1 VSGKVTAVGTNS
13 LTVLTAASTS
23 VEVVTS
29 SSTTVEVLATGAS
42 STLSAIVVGT
52 EIAVQGAQ
60 VQDGSVT
67 ARSIV
72 ILPSGDQLAGRV
84 TAISDLT
91 ITVQTPG
98 GTSATIVATSSTTF
112 REGQSSAALS
122 DVTVGQNLQ
131 AFGTL
136 ESSTSLSATVV
147 VIQTAPMGG
156 GGGGPGGGVSGKVT
170 AVGTNSL
177 TILTAA
183 STSVEVV
190 TSTTTTVEVLATGA
204 SSTLSAIVVGTEI
217 AVQGAQNQDG
227 SVTARSIMILPSGD
241 QLAGRVTAT
250 GDLTITV
257 QTPGG
262 TSATIVT
269 TSSTAFREGQSS
281 AAFSD
286 VTIGQNLQ
294 AFGTL
299 ESSTSLS
306 ATLVVIQTAPTGGV
320 PGGPGGTTAA
330 TAAPGGTQTGTNN
343 ATNSGTAGGPGSGG
357 PGGPGGGP
365 GGGAGGP
372 SGPGG
377 GTSNAPGMPF

>member
-1 VSGKVTAVGTNS
+1 
-13 LTVLTAASTS
+13 
-23 VEVVTS
+23 
-29 SSTTVEVLATGAS
+29 
-42 STLSAIVVGT
+42 
-52 EIAVQGAQ
+52 
-60 VQDGSVT
+60 
-67 ARSIV
+67 
-72 ILPSGDQLAGRV
+72 
-84 TAISDLT
+84 
-91 ITVQTPG
+91 
-98 GTSATIVATSSTTF
+98 
-112 REGQSSAALS
+112 
-122 DVTVGQNLQ
+122 
-131 AFGTL
+131 
-136 ESSTSLSATVV
+136 
-147 VIQTAPMGG
+147 
-156 GGGGPGGGVSGKVT
+156 
-170 AVGTNSL
+170 
-177 TILTAA
+177 
-183 STSVEVV
+183 
-190 TSTTTTVEVLATGA
+190 
-204 SSTLSAIVVGTEI
+204 
-217 AVQGAQNQDG
+217 
-227 SVTARSIMILPSGD
+227 MILPSGD